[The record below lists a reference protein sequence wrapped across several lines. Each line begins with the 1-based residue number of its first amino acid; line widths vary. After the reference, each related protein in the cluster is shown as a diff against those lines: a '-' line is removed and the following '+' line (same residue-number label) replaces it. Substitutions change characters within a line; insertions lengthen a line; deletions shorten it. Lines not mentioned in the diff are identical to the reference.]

1 MLRDVLGGDRRDR
14 LIRPTWR
21 CTRHGG
27 DDAQIGVDGDVVGEV
42 PVDDGEDE
50 PAMETVQASEPA
62 ATSRWRRASRCG
74 FSVDVS
80 SALAGLE
87 KSDGAESASASRPR

>member
-1 MLRDVLGGDRRDR
+1 MLGGDRRDR

-50 PAMETVQASEPA
+50 PAMETVQANEPA
-62 ATSRWRRASRCG
+62 ATSRRRRASRCG
-74 FSVDVS
+74 VGVDVS
-80 SALAGLE
+80 SVLAGLG
-87 KSDGAESASASRPR
+87 KPDGAESASASRPQ